1 MNKQLIQERVTY
13 MESKN
18 AIIYYSWIGNT
29 HVIATEIQR
38 LTGFDIIRIEEEK
51 HREFGKIAGAAM
63 GAFFGMKNKIKA
75 MDFSL
80 KDYDNIILGCQVWAG
95 KTTPAIN
102 TFLKKAD
109 FTGKKV
115 WILMTM
121 ADANP
126 PKKAIDSVTRRIE
139 KKGGKVAGVFSQTAK
154 WDPKT
159 NKPIE
164 LEEVKENIEEWVLKF
179 GKR

>member
-1 MNKQLIQERVTY
+1 
-13 MESKN
+13 MESKS

-38 LTGFDIIRIEEEK
+38 LTGFDLIRIEEEK

-63 GAFFGMKNKIKA
+63 GAFFGMKSKLKA

-80 KDYDNIILGCQVWAG
+80 KNYENIILGCQVWAG

-102 TFLKKAD
+102 AFLKMAD
-109 FTGKKV
+109 FTGKNV
-115 WILMTM
+115 WILITM

-126 PKKAIDSVTRRIE
+126 PKKAIDSVTGCIE

-164 LEEVKENIEEWVLKF
+164 LEEVTENIQNWVLNFEKI
-179 GKR
+179 